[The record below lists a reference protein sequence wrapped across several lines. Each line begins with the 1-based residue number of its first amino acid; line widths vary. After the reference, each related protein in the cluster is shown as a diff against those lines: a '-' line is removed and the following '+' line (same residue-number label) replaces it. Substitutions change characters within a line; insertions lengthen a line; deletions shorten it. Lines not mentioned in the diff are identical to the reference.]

1 MAQSLGR
8 KIALGQ
14 FIAFFFFLV
23 FSGIVIIYL
32 YNIKNNNI
40 KNLNTNFTH
49 YRLSQ
54 KTKLHIVQIQQ
65 YLSDIGATRGE
76 DGLDDGLLEAEKNYK
91 LVLSNLAE
99 ERELALKSNNQ
110 EMVKSLD
117 EIKSLLDVYYQT
129 GVTMANLYIKEGTKS
144 GNAHMPIFDK
154 ASLDLQEK
162 VNYFLEQ
169 STNRFMSEIK
179 NIATDLD
186 LLLKLALWI
195 PFFAIIIFS
204 IFSYKFIKNLTSHL
218 IEVVTELNQT
228 APELIEAADS
238 MNSLSTELSACATE
252 QAAAVQETAASME
265 EITAMIGRNSDNAHS
280 AKKSSSEN
288 VESVRAGQETLKE
301 MLVAIEDINRGN
313 DAFNLFLEKNNQELN
328 EIAQVISN
336 IADKTKVINDIVF
349 QTKLLSFN
357 ASVEAARAGEQGK
370 GFSVVAEEIGNLAE
384 MSGNASNEIKVE
396 LNESIKKVNGIVSNA
411 RVQVENLIATGK
423 SKIEIGIQKSKECE
437 AILNEINNASH
448 SSESLVAEVANAS
461 KEQAQGIAE
470 VNKAMGQID
479 EVTNQ
484 NTAASQG
491 VSANAAN
498 VMQLSSSVKNS
509 SAKLLQLI
517 KGS

>member
-1 MAQSLGR
+1 
-8 KIALGQ
+8 
-14 FIAFFFFLV
+14 
-23 FSGIVIIYL
+23 
-32 YNIKNNNI
+32 
-40 KNLNTNFTH
+40 
-49 YRLSQ
+49 
-54 KTKLHIVQIQQ
+54 
-65 YLSDIGATRGE
+65 
-76 DGLDDGLLEAEKNYK
+76 
-91 LVLSNLAE
+91 
-99 ERELALKSNNQ
+99 
-110 EMVKSLD
+110 
-117 EIKSLLDVYYQT
+117 
-129 GVTMANLYIKEGTKS
+129 
-144 GNAHMPIFDK
+144 MPVFDK
-154 ASLDLQEK
+154 ASLHLQERFDT
-162 VNYFLEQ
+162 FLEH
-169 STNRFMSEIK
+169 STTRFVDEIK
-179 NIATDLD
+179 NIASDLD
-186 LLLKLALWI
+186 LLLSLALWI
-195 PFFAIIIFS
+195 PFVAIIIFG

-218 IEVVTELNQT
+218 IEVVIELNQT

-280 AKKSSSEN
+280 AKQSSSEN
-288 VESVRAGQETLKE
+288 VASVKAGQATLKE
-301 MLVAIEDINRGN
+301 MMFAIEDINKGN
-313 DAFNLFLEKNNQELN
+313 EAFNLFLEKNNEELD
-328 EIAQVISN
+328 EIAKVISN

-384 MSGNASNEIKVE
+384 MSGNASNEIKLE
-396 LNESIKKVNGIVSNA
+396 LNESIKKVNSIVSSA
-411 RVQVENLIATGK
+411 RTQVESLITTGK

-437 AILNEINNASH
+437 AILNEINNASQ

-484 NTAASQG
+484 NTTASQG

-509 SAKLLQLI
+509 AAKLLHLI
-517 KGS
+517 KGD